1 MKEGYTNLRDSDD
14 QAQEDTEL
22 LKKEDQI
29 DPANASFMTM
39 YKYAEGYDYVITIL
53 GLISTSVFSLTPIYI
68 ILAIGEILNKLED
81 DEDTGRDFYED
92 MREIA
97 FKCYICSIIAL
108 VTCWFA
114 VITFVKVGNR
124 QGMMWRKI
132 YSKVLLNKPIQWFDE
147 NNPSEMGSSVD
158 SDCNAIEH
166 GCGEKVMILFSTVL
180 FFLGSVVI
188 GFFLNLELALL
199 SLVQLPFHAYSGY
212 LVDRATVKA
221 GIERQEKY
229 KVAGGIAEESF
240 EGIKTVASCNA
251 QESRA
256 RKYQAELEPLR
267 KTDTLMGLVSG
278 FGWGLFFWSYFFYA
292 GVQFYIAAYIM
303 EDNPDVWGRET
314 NCSAKESFII
324 FTASSMASVYLSM
337 TIPCIQ
343 VINNGALAATKL
355 DNIISTSRK
364 FDGNQKISNVRGHI
378 EFDNVC
384 FSYSSNPNTKILNGV
399 SFTVEPGDSLAIVGE
414 TGSGKS
420 TVIQLIEGFYY
431 CTDGAVKID
440 GIDIKELDLKSLR
453 KYVSLVSQEPI
464 LFNCTIRENILIGKK
479 DGTEED
485 IVLAAIEAEAH
496 DYISMLPDKY
506 DTWVGVKGSQLSGG
520 QKQRIAIARAIIK
533 NPKILLLDE
542 ATSALDMNTEKKI
555 QLTLDSVMENK
566 TTIIVAQRLSTV
578 KKAKHIIVVET
589 GKIAE
594 AGTYDELV
602 ESGGFF
608 SRLLDIQKKIE
619 ADAKEEKE
627 AASSEKESKEGK
639 SQPETVVERPGEV
652 VSRVVTILKTYW
664 GWISFSCVAA
674 LISGLVFPTFTYFL
688 AEDLLTLLGY
698 NGSDKIDETRT
709 NFIWMSA
716 LSVVILLGL
725 LGMIGAIYR
734 VTALFTYDLRYQSI
748 YALLYY
754 DQKFYDK
761 PESSPGAMSYRLG
774 HDTEKL
780 SGVAGPAFGLQV
792 MLIASMFTAII
803 IAFIEN
809 AVFTLTVLPFLPII
823 IASSAKSVELT
834 TDGLVTN
841 NLKNTTAIASDA
853 LSNIK
858 TVNSFNCQK
867 YFYKRYI
874 AASTSESKEVF
885 KASHLSGVFFG
896 MRYILNYLM
905 WGNMSWIGGYMV
917 YKDDLTVEEM
927 IVSYFCIL
935 YSYVGFIIL
944 GAFAPDVDGA
954 IKSAS
959 KLFTMMDYKPE
970 INANVPLDSSEYIK
984 GNIEFENVNFKY
996 EGRDVMVLNKL
1007 NFSLKAGSTLGVT
1020 GTTGSGKSTIA
1031 QLLLRFYN
1039 PTGGEIYIDGRPINS
1054 INLPSLRNAICWVG
1068 QEPILFKGSVFYNL
1082 QLGNTEVTVEEAH
1095 VALKKAQAS
1104 DIIEKYGIDHD
1115 VGFRGNFLSGGQ
1127 KQRIAIARALVRKP
1141 VVLILDES
1149 TSALDN
1155 ITEKNLQVALN
1166 EEKLTI
1172 ISIAHRLQTIQE
1184 YDQILMLEKGTV
1196 VERGTHEE
1204 LMAIPNGFYLRLYK
1218 SS

>member
-1 MKEGYTNLRDSDD
+1 M
-14 QAQEDTEL
+14 
-22 LKKEDQI
+22 
-29 DPANASFMTM
+29 
-39 YKYAEGYDYVITIL
+39 
-53 GLISTSVFSLTPIYI
+53 
-68 ILAIGEILNKLED
+68 
-81 DEDTGRDFYED
+81 
-92 MREIA
+92 
-97 FKCYICSIIAL
+97 
-108 VTCWFA
+108 
-114 VITFVKVGNR
+114 
-124 QGMMWRKI
+124 
-132 YSKVLLNKPIQWFDE
+132 
-147 NNPSEMGSSVD
+147 
-158 SDCNAIEH
+158 
-166 GCGEKVMILFSTVL
+166 
-180 FFLGSVVI
+180 
-188 GFFLNLELALL
+188 
-199 SLVQLPFHAYSGY
+199 
-212 LVDRATVKA
+212 
-221 GIERQEKY
+221 
-229 KVAGGIAEESF
+229 
-240 EGIKTVASCNA
+240 
-251 QESRA
+251 
-256 RKYQAELEPLR
+256 
-267 KTDTLMGLVSG
+267 
-278 FGWGLFFWSYFFYA
+278 
-292 GVQFYIAAYIM
+292 
-303 EDNPDVWGRET
+303 
-314 NCSAKESFII
+314 
-324 FTASSMASVYLSM
+324 
-337 TIPCIQ
+337 
-343 VINNGALAATKL
+343 
-355 DNIISTSRK
+355 
-364 FDGNQKISNVRGHI
+364 
-378 EFDNVC
+378 
-384 FSYSSNPNTKILNGV
+384 
-399 SFTVEPGDSLAIVGE
+399 
-414 TGSGKS
+414 
-420 TVIQLIEGFYY
+420 
-431 CTDGAVKID
+431 
-440 GIDIKELDLKSLR
+440 
-453 KYVSLVSQEPI
+453 
-464 LFNCTIRENILIGKK
+464 
-479 DGTEED
+479 
-485 IVLAAIEAEAH
+485 
-496 DYISMLPDKY
+496 
-506 DTWVGVKGSQLSGG
+506 
-520 QKQRIAIARAIIK
+520 
-533 NPKILLLDE
+533 
-542 ATSALDMNTEKKI
+542 
-555 QLTLDSVMENK
+555 
-566 TTIIVAQRLSTV
+566 
-578 KKAKHIIVVET
+578 
-589 GKIAE
+589 
-594 AGTYDELV
+594 
-602 ESGGFF
+602 
-608 SRLLDIQKKIE
+608 
-619 ADAKEEKE
+619 
-627 AASSEKESKEGK
+627 
-639 SQPETVVERPGEV
+639 
-652 VSRVVTILKTYW
+652 
-664 GWISFSCVAA
+664 
-674 LISGLVFPTFTYFL
+674 
-688 AEDLLTLLGY
+688 
-698 NGSDKIDETRT
+698 
-709 NFIWMSA
+709 
-716 LSVVILLGL
+716 
-725 LGMIGAIYR
+725 
-734 VTALFTYDLRYQSI
+734 
-748 YALLYY
+748 
-754 DQKFYDK
+754 
-761 PESSPGAMSYRLG
+761 
-774 HDTEKL
+774 
-780 SGVAGPAFGLQV
+780 
-792 MLIASMFTAII
+792 
-803 IAFIEN
+803 
-809 AVFTLTVLPFLPII
+809 PII